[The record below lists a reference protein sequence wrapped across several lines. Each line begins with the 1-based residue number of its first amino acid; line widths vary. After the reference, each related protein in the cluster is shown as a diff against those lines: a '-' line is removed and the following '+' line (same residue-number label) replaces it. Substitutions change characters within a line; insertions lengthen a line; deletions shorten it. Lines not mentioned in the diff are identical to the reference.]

1 MANVEESDVAAECEY
16 RKEKGVAKWHE
27 KFLVEY
33 RGGRKTEGRKC
44 IKCNVLIKSIGA
56 STTSMTKHTQVC
68 DSKTVQTVIASDQT
82 VIPFKRARVQD
93 GLNEVAK
100 LVYEDNIP
108 VYKVVRSPT
117 LQSFFKQ
124 LHFSKVTY
132 CSVNNALEV
141 NYQTAVQKI
150 KDLIVTRDKRQMLS
164 LSFDKWTSADNKSSL
179 EYICMLAE
187 KAFAWV

>member
-132 CSVNNALEV
+132 CSVNNALE
-141 NYQTAVQKI
+141 NNQI
-150 KDLIVTRDKRQMLS
+150 S
-164 LSFDKWTSADNKSSL
+164 
-179 EYICMLAE
+179 E
-187 KAFAWV
+187 